1 MMSNNLAEGLHVCYY
16 PDERIT
22 LFGHAYCA
30 HQSRFFPHQ

>member
-1 MMSNNLAEGLHVCYY
+1 MSNNLAEGRYY